1 MNDFSSILERE
12 SKGENKIYLYR
23 EGNCWT
29 GYEKS
34 AYKLGKLI
42 DGLKPKCHFINNAI
56 WLAKVEVDFDN
67 LPKEH
72 IIHNDDDECILDV
85 PFLM

>member
-23 EGNCWT
+23 EGDCWT
-29 GYEKS
+29 SYEKS

-42 DGLKPKCHFINNAI
+42 DGHRNVTLSTTPFGWLK
-56 WLAKVEVDFDN
+56 
-67 LPKEH
+67 
-72 IIHNDDDECILDV
+72 
-85 PFLM
+85 